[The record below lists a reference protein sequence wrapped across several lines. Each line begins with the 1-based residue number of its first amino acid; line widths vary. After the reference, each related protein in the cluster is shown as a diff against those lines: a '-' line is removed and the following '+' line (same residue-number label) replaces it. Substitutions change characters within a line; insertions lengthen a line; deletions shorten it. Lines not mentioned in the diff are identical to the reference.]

1 MSILYSTVHYS
12 LFMAPCCILFAN
24 KIHYSLDLRCYSS
37 VILTESDTMRSKC
50 LSPCVG
56 WEATPKMFSNFL
68 VSSTFSF
75 GSIDLFI
82 HARAVKKRVNWVPQ
96 CRKWNPNCFDSTMNI
111 EHGKLVNLYRFNLLF
126 HFEKESN
133 IRHPHSTL

>member
-1 MSILYSTVHYS
+1 
-12 LFMAPCCILFAN
+12 MAPFCILFAN

-50 LSPCVG
+50 FSPCVG
-56 WEATPKMFSNFL
+56 WEATPKMFSNFV

-75 GSIDLFI
+75 GFFDLTFIPLFI
-82 HARAVKKRVNWVPQ
+82 YARAV
-96 CRKWNPNCFDSTMNI
+96 RKTRESSFTVSKMNI
-111 EHGKLVNLYRFNLLF
+111 EHGKLVNLFRFNLLF

-133 IRHPHSTL
+133 IRHPISTL